1 MSSDSSPFVRQRF
14 SEDTTDNVDELKP
27 LSPASSLPS
36 SHHQTSRKCNRK
48 FLRINSKPSHHN
60 HSSDEEEEITCFGNL
75 WRMVASVALSLVLVL
90 PFLYSFYQYNKLDQ
104 SSIIPNYPS
113 DLLQCAQDLNVSFAL
128 LHRQTQLATDYCSG
142 AQFCSCINP
151 LQPFP
156 HVPSS
161 PQYAKQWDTVFA
173 RNVADAAA
181 ADTLPTVVLYG
192 DSITEHWTGTD
203 LGDAS
208 QETMSVKK
216 QFDAIFEDGQA
227 LALGLAGDR
236 VSRRVGK
243 RRANYHIM
251 LSDACVK
258 MC

>member
-1 MSSDSSPFVRQRF
+1 
-14 SEDTTDNVDELKP
+14 
-27 LSPASSLPS
+27 
-36 SHHQTSRKCNRK
+36 
-48 FLRINSKPSHHN
+48 
-60 HSSDEEEEITCFGNL
+60 
-75 WRMVASVALSLVLVL
+75 MVASVALSLVLVL

-243 RRANYHIM
+243 ETRE
-251 LSDACVK
+251 LSYYVVWCMRQNVLRDLTFHVAFFSVLNCCIGFKMENCPAHWIHPSFGCSLAPTTCLIIVLVK
-258 MC
+258 VPWWALSILYSICWINDPMRTL